1 MNDDRNKIDELIHE
15 ALSQEEAQYY
25 DQLEKEQSLLDEG
38 LALFKGK
45 RGWISI
51 YVGIVM
57 VAMMVGGVYCI
68 VEFFRADEIKE
79 LLTWGGGFFLTMLA
93 IAALKLYAWMQI
105 DRNAI
110 IREMKRLEFQV
121 SVLVKEVSKK

>member
-1 MNDDRNKIDELIHE
+1 MNDNRNKIDELIHE

-51 YVGIVM
+51 YVGIIM
-57 VAMMVGGVYCI
+57 VAMIAGGVYSI
-68 VEFFRADEIKE
+68 IEFFRAEETKE
-79 LLTWGGGFFLTMLA
+79 LLIWGGGFFSAMMA